1 MTGMQYEVKAVKPAF
16 GVTALVLEAASEGDA
31 RAMAAA
37 QGFALLDVRAR
48 SASLFKRQRFP
59 LLMFSQELIALL
71 DAGLG
76 LIEALQALAEKHQN
90 AGAREVLQQVLG
102 RLGEGQTLSAALD
115 KSPAAF
121 PRLYVA
127 TIRSSEKTGDLS
139 RALSRYIAYEV
150 QIEALRS
157 KLVTALIYPVMLIA
171 VGGLVTLFLLTYV
184 VPKFAS
190 IYADIGRDQ
199 PLPSRLLMEFGGF
212 LNEHAML
219 MAVGAVIFVAAA
231 VNALINPKI
240 REQLVLLIARVP
252 AIGEKLRV
260 VQFSRLYR
268 TAGMLLQGGIPAVT
282 ALEMVGELLH
292 AGLRPNLLQALR
304 EIREGKPLSD
314 SMETHNLTSPVAVRM
329 LRVGERT
336 GDMGAMMERI
346 ATFHEDEIARWV
358 DRATR
363 LFEPLLMVVIG
374 LVIGVIVLALY
385 MPIFELAGSLQ

>member
-1 MTGMQYEVKAVKPAF
+1 MQYEVKAVKPAF

-37 QGFALLDVRAR
+37 QGFAVLDVRAR

-102 RLGEGQTLSAALD
+102 RLGEGQTLSAALE

>member
-1 MTGMQYEVKAVKPAF
+1 MTDMQYEVKAVKPAF
-16 GVTALVLEAASEGDA
+16 GITALVLEAASEGDA
-31 RAMAAA
+31 RALAAA
-37 QGFALLDVRAR
+37 QGFAVLGVRAR
-48 SASLFKRQRFP
+48 NSSLFRRQRFP

-90 AGAREVLQQVLG
+90 AGAREVLQQVLN
-102 RLGEGQTLSAALD
+102 RLDEGQTLSAALE
-115 KSPAAF
+115 KNPAAF

-150 QIEALRS
+150 QIEALRA
-157 KLVTALIYPVMLIA
+157 KLVTALIYPAMLIV
-171 VGGLVTLFLLTYV
+171 VGGLVTVFLLAYV

-212 LNEHAML
+212 LNDHAML
-219 MAVGAVIFVAAA
+219 MAVATVAFVLTAI
-231 VNALINPKI
+231 NAILNPAI
-240 REQLVLLIARVP
+240 REQIIQFVARVP
-252 AIGEKLRV
+252 SIGERLRV

-292 AGLRPNLLQALR
+292 AGLRPNLMQALR

-336 GDMGAMMERI
+336 GDMGTMMERI

-374 LVIGVIVLALY
+374 LVIGIIVLALY

>member
-37 QGFALLDVRAR
+37 QGFAVLDVRAR

-102 RLGEGQTLSAALD
+102 RLGEGQTLSAALE

>member
-1 MTGMQYEVKAVKPAF
+1 MQYEVKAVKPAF

-37 QGFALLDVRAR
+37 QGFAVLDVRAR
-48 SASLFKRQRFP
+48 AGSPFRRQRFP

-102 RLGEGQTLSAALD
+102 RLGEGQTLSAALE

-219 MAVGAVIFVAAA
+219 MAVGAGVAA
-231 VNALINPKI
+231 
-240 REQLVLLIARVP
+240 RYLVR
-252 AIGEKLRV
+252 R
-260 VQFSRLYR
+260 SRR
-268 TAGMLLQGGIPAVT
+268 
-282 ALEMVGELLH
+282 
-292 AGLRPNLLQALR
+292 
-304 EIREGKPLSD
+304 
-314 SMETHNLTSPVAVRM
+314 
-329 LRVGERT
+329 
-336 GDMGAMMERI
+336 
-346 ATFHEDEIARWV
+346 
-358 DRATR
+358 
-363 LFEPLLMVVIG
+363 
-374 LVIGVIVLALY
+374 
-385 MPIFELAGSLQ
+385 